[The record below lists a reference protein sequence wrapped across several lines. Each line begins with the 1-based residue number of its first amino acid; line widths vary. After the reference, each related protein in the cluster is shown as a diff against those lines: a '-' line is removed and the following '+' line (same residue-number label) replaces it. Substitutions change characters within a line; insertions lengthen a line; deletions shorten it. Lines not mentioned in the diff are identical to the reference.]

1 MKRVILFL
9 MGLSLLT
16 VSCDNDDPKNP
27 NEPTLNPDYKAVT
40 LEEIVKGFKF
50 IDGVSTKN
58 VAKDAMED
66 LNAWVK
72 ELNEIT
78 KYNDAAEKGKA
89 GKLGKRYVNAKG
101 VETVQLIKK
110 GLIGALQLNNFNYSL
125 MAGVKGKDAATRKMA
140 VDMAV
145 KYLLGSATPKTKD
158 EFKAEGNAFGK
169 YMMSVSGSTKYKG
182 IDKMIYNTIDMAY
195 ANVDNPRK
203 YNVALLQLNKYVT
216 TVVAFRGVHYLAGY
230 GEKIRQNFDGESV
243 HELSE
248 GLGFAYSLR
257 YAYNPT
263 HNPSVFYLTADE
275 AKKFADVNLWDEA
288 EDKSGN
294 SFLDKESER
303 LAKMFGFTVAEAKQ

>member
-9 MGLSLLT
+9 MGLSLLA
-16 VSCDNDDPKNP
+16 VSCNDDDPKKP
-27 NEPTLNPDYKAVT
+27 DEPTKNPDYKVVT
-40 LEEIVKGFKF
+40 LDEIVKGFKF
-50 IDGVSTKN
+50 IDGVSTKD
-58 VAKDAMED
+58 VAKDAMAD

-110 GLIGALQLNNFNYSL
+110 GLIGALQLNNFNHSL
-125 MAGVKGKDAATRKMA
+125 MGGVRAKDAATRKKA
-140 VDMAV
+140 VDVAV
-145 KYLLGSATPKTKD
+145 KYLLGTATPKTKD

-169 YMMSVSGSTKYKG
+169 YMMSVSASTKYKG
-182 IDKMIYNTIDMAY
+182 IDEMIYKAIENAY
-195 ANVDNPRK
+195 ANVENGRAFQG
-203 YNVALLQLNKYVT
+203 YLMELNEYVT

-230 GEKIRQNFDGESV
+230 GEKIRENFDGENV

-257 YAYNPT
+257 FAYNEYAYKY
-263 HNPSVFYLTADE
+263 YLTPEE
-275 AKKFADVNLWDEA
+275 ARKFAEVNLWEEA
-288 EDKSGN
+288 KDKSGN

-303 LAKMFGFTVAEAKQ
+303 IAKMFGFTVAEAKQ